1 MSVWDEVVG
10 QQPTVALLQAA
21 VSSARGDGSGMTHA
35 WLLTGPPGSG
45 RSIAAR
51 AFAAALE
58 CAEPAPG
65 CGRCQACRTVL
76 AGSHAD
82 VTTVR
87 TEGSEILVG
96 EARSLVSLAQ
106 RRPSVGRWRV
116 FVVEDADRLNEK
128 SGNALLKALEEP
140 TERTV
145 WLLCAPSA
153 EDVLI
158 TIRSRSRHLA
168 LRTPPADEVA
178 RLLVERDGV
187 DPTMA
192 AFAAR
197 AAQSH
202 IGLARRLATDEQA
215 RIRRR
220 SVVQLPLTLRSV
232 GEAVLQAGA
241 LLAIATEEAESGT
254 LARDAAER
262 ADLLR
267 ALGVDTSAR
276 AQPPHVRSQIVELEK
291 NQKRRAK
298 RFVADML
305 DRSLLDLLS
314 VYRDVLML
322 HADPGSELI
331 NAEMRP
337 DLDRLT
343 RALSPEQAL
352 RRMDVVRETRARLAT
367 NASPLLAVEAMTVAL
382 RLDVTDRSLPAR

>member
-10 QQPTVALLQAA
+10 QQPTVEVLRAA
-21 VSSARGDGSGMTHA
+21 VVSSRGDGAGMTHA

-58 CAEPAPG
+58 CAEPEAG
-65 CGRCQACRTVL
+65 CGQCQACHTVL

-82 VTTVR
+82 VTTLR
-87 TEGSEILVG
+87 TEGSIIAVKAARELVP
-96 EARSLVSLAQ
+96 LAQ
-106 RRPSVGRWRV
+106 RRPSVGHWRV
-116 FVVEDADRLNEK
+116 ILIEDADRLNEQA
-128 SGNALLKALEEP
+128 GNALLKALEEP

-168 LRTPPADEVA
+168 LRTPPPDAVA

-187 DPTMA
+187 DPMMA

-202 IGLARRLATDEQA
+202 IGLARRLATDEYA
-215 RIRRR
+215 RNRRR
-220 SVVQLPLTLRSV
+220 SVVQIPLTLRSV
-232 GEAVLQAGA
+232 GEAELQAGA
-241 LLAIATEEAESGT
+241 LLAIATEEAEAGT
-254 LARDAAER
+254 VERDKVER
-262 ADLLR
+262 TDLLR
-267 ALGVDTSAR
+267 ALGADTAAR
-276 AQPPHVRSQIVELEK
+276 TQPPHVRSQLVELEK

-305 DRSLLDLLS
+305 DRSLLDLMS
-314 VYRDVLML
+314 VYRDVLVL
-322 HADPGSELI
+322 HVDPAAELI

-337 DLDRLT
+337 DLERLA
-343 RALSPEQAL
+343 RALSADMTLQ
-352 RRMDVVRETRARLAT
+352 RMEAVRETRARLAT
-367 NASPLLAVEAMTVAL
+367 NAAPLLALEAMTVAL
-382 RLDVTDRSLPAR
+382 RLER